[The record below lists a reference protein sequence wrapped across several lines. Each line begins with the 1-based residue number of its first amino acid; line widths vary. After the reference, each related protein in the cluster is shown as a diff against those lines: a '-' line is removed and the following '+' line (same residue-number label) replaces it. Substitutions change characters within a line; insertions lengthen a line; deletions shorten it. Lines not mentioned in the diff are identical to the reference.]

1 MALTLTEDLIRSRVS
16 LSHDNL
22 EDVKSISLP
31 GTYHEKIVSIGNSL
45 RKFSR
50 LKSLDLSRN
59 ALDNLEGLEN
69 LKLLEKLNLYYN
81 NINSLEEL
89 KRLKLNTSLKE
100 LDLRLNPITRS
111 EPDSRLYLIHML
123 PSLQKLDD
131 RGVRDRERQAAL
143 VHFSSSQATEM
154 THHPPEH
161 DLPKKTT
168 HPRAEF
174 VNKLQK
180 RPTVLDD
187 DDVAVLDLIAHTGGD
202 LAQPRPLTGSAARQD
217 KAEEYTLDGLK
228 SLDSDKLNQTDPPRE
243 SRPDKKAEGRRPR
256 SSSVPDEDEDV
267 MSAYRK
273 RYPNI
278 PNVLASDG
286 DRGGDRRKRAD
297 PNLEYADEMDA
308 YTKYRSHGYF
318 TPHPGA
324 DEDDLEVSQVPTERE
339 SYPEP
344 PRMQHER
351 GSEAEQRLKQTGQN
365 HHRNNSAPRQ
375 NAEIEETLQ
384 ELGIPKDLPQDPRQT
399 QEENAIKV
407 RLEQN
412 PQGRELLF
420 RLMDLVD
427 RYWNGT
433 KSLHKNAKFK
443 GLALNQLEKVLMG
456 NGSVPAQTQREVHHL
471 HEQLQRLKDDNI
483 VLRDRDARN
492 KANLDGSSANETH
505 LKNSLQKAYQDVETL
520 RDQLDKYV
528 SENRRL
534 AKKLDSQETFSSYQ
548 GGAASSMST
557 VNQTQLDDLQRQNDA
572 LQREIEGLR
581 GRLKQ
586 FAQMQE
592 LANMLQDSHKSL
604 VQTNDH
610 LLKEMSD
617 TRHRHMEEVKQL
629 HWSYDQLKKTMSYL
643 PSHNNSSVSAGRYTD
658 TEM

>member
-22 EDVKSISLP
+22 EDVKSLSLP
-31 GTYHEKIVSIGNSL
+31 GTYHEKIVGIGNSL

-50 LKSLDLSRN
+50 LKCLDLSRN

-89 KRLKLNTSLKE
+89 KRLQMNTSLKE

-143 VHFSSSQATEM
+143 IHFSSSQATEM

-161 DLPKKTT
+161 DPPKKAT

-228 SLDSDKLNQTDPPRE
+228 SLGSDKLNQTDPDRE
-243 SRPDKKAEGRRPR
+243 SRSDKAAGGRRPR
-256 SSSVPDEDEDV
+256 ASSLPEEADDV
-267 MSAYRK
+267 MSTYRK

-278 PNVLASDG
+278 PSVSDG
-286 DRGGDRRKRAD
+286 DRGAERMKRVD
-297 PNLEYADEMDA
+297 PNLEYADETDA

-318 TPHPGA
+318 TPHPGAA

-344 PRMQHER
+344 PRMQRER
-351 GSEAEQRLKQTGQN
+351 GSEAEQRLKQAGQN
-365 HHRNNSAPRQ
+365 HQRNDSAPRQ

-384 ELGIPKDLPQDPRQT
+384 QLGIPKDLPQDPRQT
-399 QEENAIKV
+399 QEENSIKV
-407 RLEQN
+407 RLEEN

-443 GLALNQLEKVLMG
+443 GLALNLLEKVMMG
-456 NGSVPAQTQREVHHL
+456 SGSVHAQAQREVLHL
-471 HEQLQRLKDDNI
+471 RDQLQRMKDDNI
-483 VLRDRDARN
+483 VLRDRDARH
-492 KANLDGSSANETH
+492 KATLEGSSANETH
-505 LKNSLQKAYQDVETL
+505 LKKSLQKAYQDVETL

-534 AKKLDSQETFSSYQ
+534 GKKLDSQDTLSSYQ
-548 GGAASSMST
+548 GGAASSMSV

-610 LLKEMSD
+610 LLKELSD
-617 TRHRHMEEVKQL
+617 TRHRHSEEVNQL
-629 HWSYDQLKKTMSYL
+629 HWSYDQLKKTMSYI
-643 PSHNNSSVSAGRYTD
+643 PSHNNSSMSAALYTD
-658 TEM
+658 TQS